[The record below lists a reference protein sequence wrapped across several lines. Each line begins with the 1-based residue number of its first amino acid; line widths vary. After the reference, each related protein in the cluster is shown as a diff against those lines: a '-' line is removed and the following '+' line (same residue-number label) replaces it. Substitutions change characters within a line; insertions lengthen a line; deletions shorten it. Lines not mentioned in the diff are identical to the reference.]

1 MSYVNNNA
9 AFTSSTDLHFWCFLY
24 ASEIKLKC
32 CPQPAP
38 VPTASKTTGTGK
50 TETAVLIY
58 TQAPTA
64 EVSDIRNVHFQVLFS
79 VNNLGTRKPII
90 QLMN

>member
-32 CPQPAP
+32 SPQP
-38 VPTASKTTGTGK
+38 VPMAYKTTGTGK

-64 EVSDIRNVHFQVLFS
+64 EVSDSRNVDIRVLLS